1 MLKPVAAIAALAMIA
16 ACGGSGADES
26 TPSAATATPAATPAP
41 ATTVAETPAPAPA
54 PVATAPGEPSPEF
67 ASLPAPYNMADYA
80 RGKRTFKLCQSCHL
94 TAEGAGNLV
103 GPNLHGL
110 FGREAGSL
118 EGFAYSDALKN
129 ADFIWEPHHL
139 DEWLTN
145 PRAYLPGNRMSFA
158 GVRKAE
164 DRDGLIAY
172 LMLETGYTP
181 AAGNDSDDGD
191 EDEHKD

>member
-26 TPSAATATPAATPAP
+26 TPPAATATPAAAP
-41 ATTVAETPAPAPA
+41 AATVTPVPA
-54 PVATAPGEPSPEF
+54 PVAVAPVEPGVEF
-67 ASLPAPYNMADYA
+67 ASLPAPYNTADYA

-110 FGREAGSL
+110 FGREVGSL
-118 EGFAYSDALKN
+118 EGFAYSDALED

-158 GVRKAE
+158 GVRKPE
-164 DRDGLIAY
+164 DRLGLIAY

-181 AAGNDSDDGD
+181 VSGDAPAGDAPQP
-191 EDEHKD
+191 

>member
-26 TPSAATATPAATPAP
+26 TPPAATATPAAT
-41 ATTVAETPAPAPA
+41 VTPVPA
-54 PVATAPGEPSPEF
+54 PVAVAPVEPGVEF
-67 ASLPAPYNMADYA
+67 ASLPAPYNTADYA

-110 FGREAGSL
+110 FGREVGSL
-118 EGFAYSDALKN
+118 EGFAYSDALED

-158 GVRKAE
+158 GVRKPE
-164 DRDGLIAY
+164 DRLGLIAY

-181 AAGNDSDDGD
+181 VSGDAPAGDAPQP
-191 EDEHKD
+191 

>member
-16 ACGGSGADES
+16 ACGGSGADEF
-26 TPSAATATPAATPAP
+26 TPPAATATPAATV
-41 ATTVAETPAPAPA
+41 TPAPA
-54 PVATAPGEPSPEF
+54 PVAAAPVEPGVEF
-67 ASLPAPYNMADYA
+67 ASLPAPYNTADYA

-94 TAEGAGNLV
+94 TAEGSGNLV

-110 FGREAGSL
+110 FGREVGSL
-118 EGFAYSDALKN
+118 EGFAYSDALED

-158 GVRKAE
+158 GVRKPE
-164 DRDGLIAY
+164 DRLGLIAY

-181 AAGNDSDDGD
+181 VSGDAPAGDAPQP
-191 EDEHKD
+191 

>member
-1 MLKPVAAIAALAMIA
+1 MLKPFAAIAALAMIA
-16 ACGGSGADES
+16 ACGGSGSDE
-26 TPSAATATPAATPAP
+26 PASAPAASETPAVAP
-41 ATTVAETPAPAPA
+41 ASETPAPAPA
-54 PVATAPGEPSPEF
+54 PVAAAPGEPSPEF
-67 ASLPAPYNMADYA
+67 ASLPAPYNTADYA

-110 FGREAGSL
+110 FGREVGSV
-118 EGFAYSDALKN
+118 EGFAYSDALED

-158 GVRKAE
+158 GVRKPE
-164 DRDGLIAY
+164 DRMGLIAY
-172 LMLETGYTP
+172 LMLETGYTAP
-181 AAGNDSDDGD
+181 AGD
-191 EDEHKD
+191 APDEEAHED

>member
-1 MLKPVAAIAALAMIA
+1 MLKPLAAITALAMIA

-26 TPSAATATPAATPAP
+26 TPPAAISTPAAAPAATATP
-41 ATTVAETPAPAPA
+41 VPA
-54 PVATAPGEPSPEF
+54 PVATPPVEPGVEF
-67 ASLPAPYNMADYA
+67 ASLPAPYNTADYA

-110 FGREAGSL
+110 FGREVGSL
-118 EGFAYSDALKN
+118 EGFAYSDALED

-158 GVRKAE
+158 GVRKPE
-164 DRDGLIAY
+164 DRLGLIAY

-181 AAGNDSDDGD
+181 ASGD
-191 EDEHKD
+191 APAEDAPQP